1 MTATFILASGSQT
14 RAQMLRQAGLAFV
27 IDSPRVD
34 ETAIKQALLAEDAQ
48 PRDIADALAETKARR
63 VANRHP
69 DMRVLG
75 CDQVLAVDQE
85 ILSKPSTA
93 AEAEDQLR
101 QLRGR
106 THNLLSAAVLYQG
119 GEPVWRHV
127 AVARL
132 TMRAFSDDY
141 LAGYLQRNWP
151 GVSDTVGGYKVE
163 EEGVRLF
170 ARIEGSHS
178 AILGLP
184 LIALLDHLAL
194 TGAIDA

>member
-1 MTATFILASGSQT
+1 MSATFILASGSRT
-14 RAQMLRQAGLAFV
+14 RAQVLRQAGLLFD
-27 IDSPRVD
+27 IDSPRLD

-48 PRDIADALAETKARR
+48 PRDIADALAEAKARR

-75 CDQVLAVDQE
+75 CDQVLAVDHE
-85 ILSKPSTA
+85 VLSKPSTV
-93 AEAEDQLR
+93 AEAEDQLLR
-101 QLRGR
+101 LRGR
-106 THNLLSAAVLYQG
+106 THHLLSAAVLYQG

-127 AVARL
+127 AVVRL

-151 GVSDTVGGYKVE
+151 GVSDAVGGYKIE

-170 ARIEGSHS
+170 SRIEGSHF

-184 LIALLDHLAL
+184 LIAFLDHLAL